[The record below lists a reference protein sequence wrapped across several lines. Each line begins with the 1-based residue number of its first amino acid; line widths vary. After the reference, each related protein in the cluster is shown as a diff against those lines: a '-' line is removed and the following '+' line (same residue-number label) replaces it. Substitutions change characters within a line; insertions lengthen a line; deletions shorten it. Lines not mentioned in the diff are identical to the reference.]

1 MQDGTGR
8 EKLITGMFKC
18 FETGVQTVHT
28 GELEEAVRQF
38 RTVIC

>member
-18 FETGVQTVHT
+18 FETGAQTVHT
-28 GELEEAVRQF
+28 VELEEAVGQF